1 MGRAGARSPAMP
13 GGPGGRGTGHGLGHG
28 PGRVRR
34 AARRRGSLL
43 LPEPGERPGGRA
55 REPRAYAPLADWLRA
70 ASIINPA
77 VGIGWA
83 RGVGGVLRARGTPK
97 GATKAGGAQGE
108 RGLQGKG
115 GPRDSGGTQ
124 GGREL
129 PQRRG
134 VLEERESPGGL
145 LPQKGVPKESRSPEW
160 DSLCNEE
167 TPKDG
172 DLSWVMPPQKRGFLK
187 G

>member
-1 MGRAGARSPAMP
+1 MGRAGARSPAVP

-83 RGVGGVLRARGTPK
+83 RGVGGGPQSERDPK
-97 GATKAGGAQGE
+97 GGYEGRGGPGRAGSARE
-108 RGLQGKG
+108 RGSQGQRGYSRREGTSTEKGSSGGEGVPRWASPAKG
-115 GPRDSGGTQ
+115 GPQ
-124 GGREL
+124 GK
-129 PQRRG
+129 Q
-134 VLEERESPGGL
+134 
-145 LPQKGVPKESRSPEW
+145 VPRVGQ
-160 DSLCNEE
+160 SL
-167 TPKDG
+167 
-172 DLSWVMPPQKRGFLK
+172 
-187 G
+187 

>member
-83 RGVGGVLRARGTPK
+83 RGVGGSSERERGTPK

-134 VLEERESPGGL
+134 FWREGSPQVGFSRKKGSPRKAGPQGGT
-145 LPQKGVPKESRSPEW
+145 VSVTRR
-160 DSLCNEE
+160 
-167 TPKDG
+167 
-172 DLSWVMPPQKRGFLK
+172 PPRMGTCH